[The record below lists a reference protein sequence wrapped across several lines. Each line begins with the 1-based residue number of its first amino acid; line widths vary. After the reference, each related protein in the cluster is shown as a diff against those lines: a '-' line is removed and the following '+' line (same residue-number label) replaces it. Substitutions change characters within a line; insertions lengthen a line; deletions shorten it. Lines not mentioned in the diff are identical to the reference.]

1 MEISSLERARCC
13 SPSLRFLRPLAPV
26 RLCVVAFRM
35 PIPEIAQCCV
45 PCGIIVPLAQAD
57 TLFRR
62 SHSAWQI
69 DPGPYPCHV
78 GCSRFGRAKLSQT
91 ETQYLEACVRAAG
104 KWQQSG
110 NKSGTMVP
118 LLFPLM
124 RNSGRS
130 GNKAETKAATRFQF
144 ICLHFLGGGRL
155 VRHTTQVEIEC
166 VRR

>member
-1 MEISSLERARCC
+1 MLQSF
-13 SPSLRFLRPLAPV
+13 PSVFETAGSCPPMCGRIQDAYSGNRTVLCPV
-26 RLCVVAFRM
+26 RHHCSTCSSG
-35 PIPEIAQCCV
+35 P
-45 PCGIIVPLAQAD
+45 
-57 TLFRR
+57 LFRR